1 MYVCVRVHLCHM
13 WLIKAEGGCSGLQLD
28 FLSPPE
34 GISQERMSARERE
47 RKRGKGKAIAW
58 SPASCFW
65 SLAVMTSLCY
75 VCHCWTY
82 MFYSH
87 LCICIQVLRSLI
99 WWYWWL
105 TLWKVCRRKQQSA
118 FWLVSSPA
126 PAWSSYS
133 TKQTCCLVT
142 RDRRLLTK
150 WPRGCTKL
158 SRTQGRRR
166 QLKHVSLYIL
176 YIIHFASSTLLNTTK
191 AWWYYKHYH
200 LLK

>member
-1 MYVCVRVHLCHM
+1 M

-47 RKRGKGKAIAW
+47 RKRRKGKAIAW
-58 SPASCFW
+58 SPTSLIFALFLC
-65 SLAVMTSLCY
+65 LAVMTLLCY

-82 MFYSH
+82 VSH
-87 LCICIQVLRSLI
+87 LCACIQVLRSLI
-99 WWYWWL
+99 WWCWWL
-105 TLWKVCRRKQQSA
+105 TLWKVCRHKQQSA

-142 RDRRLLTK
+142 RNRRLLRK

-158 SRTQGRRR
+158 LRTQGRHC
-166 QLKHVSLYIL
+166 QAHVSLYIL
-176 YIIHFASSTLLNTTK
+176 NTIHFASFILLNSTIRHGDIK
-191 AWWYYKHYH
+191 K
-200 LLK
+200 L